1 MKCPFS
7 DIPHL
12 SQMHLGLLEMTKRF
26 QASCAV
32 GHSSLLLEELPS
44 DHANTL
50 PEGLT
55 IAVINSQ
62 LRDSDR
68 ISSLCN

>member
-1 MKCPFS
+1 MRCPFP
-7 DIPHL
+7 DTLNL
-12 SQMHLGLLEMTKRF
+12 SQMPLGLLEMTQGF
-26 QASCAV
+26 GASCAIA
-32 GHSSLLLEELPS
+32 HNTLEELPP
-44 DHANTL
+44 DLANTL
-50 PEGLT
+50 LEGLA